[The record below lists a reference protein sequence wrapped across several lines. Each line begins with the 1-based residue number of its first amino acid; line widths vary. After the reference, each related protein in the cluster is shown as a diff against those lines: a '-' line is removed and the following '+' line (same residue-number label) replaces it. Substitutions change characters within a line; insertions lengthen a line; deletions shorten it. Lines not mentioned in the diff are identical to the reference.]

1 LYKKYI
7 YTLYIKAIFGNN
19 MKKVYFG
26 GNMLKNIIKTLSI
39 IFLVALVI
47 ISFSGCSKQ
56 KTDEEQLRDKN
67 ISEIDYLDNYIMLML
82 NSINDI
88 DLKQYDAKIEKTEN
102 LNEILQ
108 ESEETSSE
116 DTGNNVVQYSMVPNT
131 ILNANKTINW
141 ENLKLEIENLN
152 NTWPSIIV
160 DLYKANVDN
169 KKLTEFSDL
178 INTCIGNIKNENRTE
193 TLNSLAKLYEYIPVF
208 LEKIASDNKQ
218 IELAKTKVEVIKAY
232 VNIDF
237 ANWEELKTSLDRA
250 ISNFEPIVNN
260 TSEAEKEY
268 NIRKAYVLLQEFKN
282 AVDTNDKD
290 LLFMKYKNLMEE
302 LIIL

>member
-1 LYKKYI
+1 
-7 YTLYIKAIFGNN
+7 
-19 MKKVYFG
+19 MKKVNFG

-39 IFLVALVI
+39 IFLIVLVI
-47 ISFSGCSKQ
+47 IFFSGCSKE

-67 ISEIDYLDNYIMLML
+67 ISEIDYLDNYIMLL
-82 NSINDI
+82 INSINNI

-108 ESEETSSE
+108 ENEETSSE

-131 ILNANKTINW
+131 VLNADKTINW

-169 KKLTEFSDL
+169 NKLTEFSDL
-178 INTCIGNIKNENRTE
+178 INTCIGNIKNENRIE

-208 LEKIASDNKQ
+208 LEKIVSDDQ
-218 IELAKTKVEVIKAY
+218 QVELAKTKVEVIKAY
-232 VNIDF
+232 VNIDLE
-237 ANWEELKTSLDRA
+237 NWDGLKGNLDSA

-260 TSEAEKEY
+260 TNEAEKEY

>member
-1 LYKKYI
+1 
-7 YTLYIKAIFGNN
+7 

-26 GNMLKNIIKTLSI
+26 GNMLKNIIRTLSI

-47 ISFSGCSKQ
+47 FSFSGCSKQ

>member
-1 LYKKYI
+1 
-7 YTLYIKAIFGNN
+7 

-26 GNMLKNIIKTLSI
+26 GNMLKNIIRTLSI

-47 ISFSGCSKQ
+47 FSFSGCSKQ

-131 ILNANKTINW
+131 ILNADKTINW
-141 ENLKLEIENLN
+141 KNLKLEIENLN

-208 LEKIASDNKQ
+208 LEKIVTDDQQVA
-218 IELAKTKVEVIKAY
+218 LAKTKVEVIKAY

-260 TSEAEKEY
+260 TNEAEKEY

-302 LIIL
+302 LIII

>member
-1 LYKKYI
+1 
-7 YTLYIKAIFGNN
+7 

-47 ISFSGCSKQ
+47 IFFSGCSKQ

-131 ILNANKTINW
+131 ILNADKTINW
-141 ENLKLEIENLN
+141 KNLKLEIENLN

-302 LIIL
+302 LIII

>member
-1 LYKKYI
+1 
-7 YTLYIKAIFGNN
+7 

-26 GNMLKNIIKTLSI
+26 GNMLKNIKKTLSI

-82 NSINDI
+82 NSINNI

-116 DTGNNVVQYSMVPNT
+116 DTGNNVVQYRMVPNT

-208 LEKIASDNKQ
+208 LEKIASDNQQ

-260 TSEAEKEY
+260 TNEAEKEY

>member
-1 LYKKYI
+1 
-7 YTLYIKAIFGNN
+7 
-19 MKKVYFG
+19 MKKVNFG

-39 IFLVALVI
+39 IFLIALVI
-47 ISFSGCSKQ
+47 ISFSGCSKE

-67 ISEIDYLDNYIMLML
+67 ISEIDYLDNYIMLL
-82 NSINDI
+82 INSINNI

-108 ESEETSSE
+108 ENEETSSE

-131 ILNANKTINW
+131 VLNADKKINW

-169 KKLTEFSDL
+169 NKLTEFSDL
-178 INTCIGNIKNENRTE
+178 INNCIGNIKNENRTE

-208 LEKIASDNKQ
+208 LEKIVSDDQ
-218 IELAKTKVEVIKAY
+218 QVELAKTKVEVIKAY
-232 VNIDF
+232 VNIDLE
-237 ANWEELKTSLDRA
+237 NWDGLKGNLDSA

-260 TSEAEKEY
+260 TNEAEKEY

-282 AVDTNDKD
+282 AVDTKDKD

>member
-1 LYKKYI
+1 
-7 YTLYIKAIFGNN
+7 

-116 DTGNNVVQYSMVPNT
+116 DTGNNVVQYSIVPNT
-131 ILNANKTINW
+131 ILNADKTINW
-141 ENLKLEIENLN
+141 KNLKLEIENLN

-208 LEKIASDNKQ
+208 LEKIASDNQQ
-218 IELAKTKVEVIKAY
+218 IELAKTKVEIIKAY

-260 TSEAEKEY
+260 TNEAEKEY

-282 AVDTNDKD
+282 AVGTNDKD

>member
-1 LYKKYI
+1 
-7 YTLYIKAIFGNN
+7 

-260 TSEAEKEY
+260 TNEAEKEY

-302 LIIL
+302 LIII

>member
-1 LYKKYI
+1 
-7 YTLYIKAIFGNN
+7 
-19 MKKVYFG
+19 
-26 GNMLKNIIKTLSI
+26 MLKNIIKTLSI

-82 NSINDI
+82 NSINNI

-116 DTGNNVVQYSMVPNT
+116 DTGNNVVQYRMVPNT

-260 TSEAEKEY
+260 TNEAEKEY

>member
-1 LYKKYI
+1 
-7 YTLYIKAIFGNN
+7 

-82 NSINDI
+82 NSINNI

-131 ILNANKTINW
+131 ILNADKTINW

-208 LEKIASDNKQ
+208 LEKIVSDNQ
-218 IELAKTKVEVIKAY
+218 QVELAKTKVEVIKAY

-260 TSEAEKEY
+260 TNEAEKEY

>member
-1 LYKKYI
+1 
-7 YTLYIKAIFGNN
+7 

-26 GNMLKNIIKTLSI
+26 GNMLKNIIRTLSI

-47 ISFSGCSKQ
+47 FSFSGCSKQ

-88 DLKQYDAKIEKTEN
+88 DLKQYDTKIEKTEN

-302 LIIL
+302 LIII

>member
-26 GNMLKNIIKTLSI
+26 GNMLKNIIRTLSI

-47 ISFSGCSKQ
+47 FSFSGCSKQ

-302 LIIL
+302 LIII

>member
-1 LYKKYI
+1 
-7 YTLYIKAIFGNN
+7 

-108 ESEETSSE
+108 ESEETLSE

-131 ILNANKTINW
+131 ILNADKTINW
-141 ENLKLEIENLN
+141 KNLKLEIENLN

-208 LEKIASDNKQ
+208 LEKIVSDNQ
-218 IELAKTKVEVIKAY
+218 QVELAKTKVEVIKAY

-237 ANWEELKTSLDRA
+237 ENWDGFKSNLDSA

-260 TSEAEKEY
+260 TNEAEKEY

-282 AVDTNDKD
+282 AVDTKDKD
-290 LLFMKYKNLMEE
+290 LLFIKYKNLMEE

>member
-1 LYKKYI
+1 
-7 YTLYIKAIFGNN
+7 

-47 ISFSGCSKQ
+47 IFFSGCSKQ

-116 DTGNNVVQYSMVPNT
+116 DTGNNVIQYSMVPNT
-131 ILNANKTINW
+131 ILNADKTINW

-208 LEKIASDNKQ
+208 LEKIASDNQQ

-237 ANWEELKTSLDRA
+237 ANWEELKNSLDRA

-260 TSEAEKEY
+260 TNEAEKEY

>member
-1 LYKKYI
+1 
-7 YTLYIKAIFGNN
+7 
-19 MKKVYFG
+19 MKKVNFG

-39 IFLVALVI
+39 IFLIALVI
-47 ISFSGCSKQ
+47 ISFSGCSKE

-67 ISEIDYLDNYIMLML
+67 ISEIDYLDNYIMLL
-82 NSINDI
+82 INSINNI

-108 ESEETSSE
+108 ENEETSSE

-131 ILNANKTINW
+131 VLNADKTINW

-169 KKLTEFSDL
+169 NKLTEFSDL
-178 INTCIGNIKNENRTE
+178 INTCIGNIKSENRTE

-208 LEKIASDNKQ
+208 LEKIVTDNQ
-218 IELAKTKVEVIKAY
+218 QVELAKTKVEVIKAY
-232 VNIDF
+232 VNIDLE
-237 ANWEELKTSLDRA
+237 NWDGLKGNLDSA

-260 TSEAEKEY
+260 TNEAEKEY

-282 AVDTNDKD
+282 AVDTKDKD

>member
-1 LYKKYI
+1 
-7 YTLYIKAIFGNN
+7 

-131 ILNANKTINW
+131 ILNADKTINW
-141 ENLKLEIENLN
+141 KNLKLEIENLN

-169 KKLTEFSDL
+169 KKLTESSDL

>member
-1 LYKKYI
+1 
-7 YTLYIKAIFGNN
+7 

-26 GNMLKNIIKTLSI
+26 GNMLKNIIRTLSI

-208 LEKIASDNKQ
+208 LEKIVSDNQ
-218 IELAKTKVEVIKAY
+218 QVELAKTKVEVIKAY

-237 ANWEELKTSLDRA
+237 ENWDGFKSNLDSA

-260 TSEAEKEY
+260 TNEAEKEY

-282 AVDTNDKD
+282 AVDTKDKD
-290 LLFMKYKNLMEE
+290 LLFIKYKNLMEE

>member
-1 LYKKYI
+1 
-7 YTLYIKAIFGNN
+7 

-102 LNEILQ
+102 LNEVLQ

-208 LEKIASDNKQ
+208 LEKIVSDNQ
-218 IELAKTKVEVIKAY
+218 QVELAKTKVEVIKAY

-260 TSEAEKEY
+260 TNEAEKEY

-282 AVDTNDKD
+282 AVDTKDKD
-290 LLFMKYKNLMEE
+290 LLFIKYKNLMEE

>member
-1 LYKKYI
+1 
-7 YTLYIKAIFGNN
+7 

-131 ILNANKTINW
+131 ILNADKTINW
-141 ENLKLEIENLN
+141 KNLKLEIENLN

-208 LEKIASDNKQ
+208 LEKIASDNQQ

-237 ANWEELKTSLDRA
+237 ANWEELKNSLDRA

-260 TSEAEKEY
+260 TNEAEKEY

>member
-1 LYKKYI
+1 
-7 YTLYIKAIFGNN
+7 
-19 MKKVYFG
+19 
-26 GNMLKNIIKTLSI
+26 MLKNKIKTLSI
-39 IFLVALVI
+39 IFLIVLVI
-47 ISFSGCSKQ
+47 ISFSGCSKE

-67 ISEIDYLDNYIMLML
+67 ISEIDYLDNYIMLL
-82 NSINDI
+82 INSINNI

-108 ESEETSSE
+108 ENEETSSE

-131 ILNANKTINW
+131 VLNADKTINW

-169 KKLTEFSDL
+169 NKLTEFSDL
-178 INTCIGNIKNENRTE
+178 INTCIGNIKNENRIE

-208 LEKIASDNKQ
+208 LEKIVSDDQ
-218 IELAKTKVEVIKAY
+218 QVELAKTKVEVIKAY
-232 VNIDF
+232 VNIDLE
-237 ANWEELKTSLDRA
+237 NWDGLKGNLDSA

-260 TSEAEKEY
+260 TNEAEKEY
-268 NIRKAYVLLQEFKN
+268 NIKKAYVLLQEFKN
-282 AVDTNDKD
+282 AVDTKDKD

>member
-1 LYKKYI
+1 
-7 YTLYIKAIFGNN
+7 

-26 GNMLKNIIKTLSI
+26 GNMLKNIIRTLSI

-47 ISFSGCSKQ
+47 FSFSGCSKQ

-131 ILNANKTINW
+131 ILNADKTINW

-208 LEKIASDNKQ
+208 LEKIVSDNQ
-218 IELAKTKVEVIKAY
+218 QVELAKTKVEVIKAY

-237 ANWEELKTSLDRA
+237 ENWDGFKSNLDSA

-260 TSEAEKEY
+260 TNEAEKEY

-282 AVDTNDKD
+282 AVDTKDKD
-290 LLFMKYKNLMEE
+290 LLFIKYKNLMEE

>member
-1 LYKKYI
+1 
-7 YTLYIKAIFGNN
+7 

-47 ISFSGCSKQ
+47 IFFSGCSKQ

-131 ILNANKTINW
+131 ILNADKTINW
-141 ENLKLEIENLN
+141 KNLKLEIENLN

-169 KKLTEFSDL
+169 KKLIEFSDL

-208 LEKIASDNKQ
+208 LEKIVTDDQQVA
-218 IELAKTKVEVIKAY
+218 LAKTKVEVIKAY

-237 ANWEELKTSLDRA
+237 ENWDGFKSNLDSA

-260 TSEAEKEY
+260 TNEAEKEY

-290 LLFMKYKNLMEE
+290 LLFIKYKNLMEE

>member
-1 LYKKYI
+1 
-7 YTLYIKAIFGNN
+7 

-208 LEKIASDNKQ
+208 LEKIASDNQQ

-237 ANWEELKTSLDRA
+237 ANWEELKNSLDRA

>member
-1 LYKKYI
+1 
-7 YTLYIKAIFGNN
+7 

-141 ENLKLEIENLN
+141 KNLKLEIENLN

-260 TSEAEKEY
+260 TNEAEKEY

>member
-1 LYKKYI
+1 
-7 YTLYIKAIFGNN
+7 
-19 MKKVYFG
+19 MKKVNFG

-39 IFLVALVI
+39 IFLIALVI
-47 ISFSGCSKQ
+47 ISFSGCSKE

-67 ISEIDYLDNYIMLML
+67 ISEIDYLDNYIMLL
-82 NSINDI
+82 INSINNI

-108 ESEETSSE
+108 ENEETSSE

-131 ILNANKTINW
+131 VLNADKTINW

-169 KKLTEFSDL
+169 NKLTEFSDL
-178 INTCIGNIKNENRTE
+178 INNCIGNIKNENRTE

-208 LEKIASDNKQ
+208 LEKIVSDDQ
-218 IELAKTKVEVIKAY
+218 QVELAKTKVEVIKAY
-232 VNIDF
+232 VNIDLE
-237 ANWEELKTSLDRA
+237 NWDGLKGNLDSA

-260 TSEAEKEY
+260 TNEAEKEY

-282 AVDTNDKD
+282 AVDTKDKD

>member
-1 LYKKYI
+1 
-7 YTLYIKAIFGNN
+7 

-82 NSINDI
+82 NSINNI

-131 ILNANKTINW
+131 ILNADKTINW
-141 ENLKLEIENLN
+141 KNLKLEIENLN

-193 TLNSLAKLYEYIPVF
+193 TLKSLAKLYEYIPVF

-260 TSEAEKEY
+260 TNEAEKEY

>member
-1 LYKKYI
+1 
-7 YTLYIKAIFGNN
+7 

-193 TLNSLAKLYEYIPVF
+193 TLNSLAKLYEYILVF

-260 TSEAEKEY
+260 TNEAEKEY

>member
-1 LYKKYI
+1 
-7 YTLYIKAIFGNN
+7 
-19 MKKVYFG
+19 MKKVNFG

-39 IFLVALVI
+39 IFFIALVI
-47 ISFSGCSKQ
+47 ISFSGCSKE

-67 ISEIDYLDNYIMLML
+67 ISEIDYLDNYIMLL
-82 NSINDI
+82 INSINNI

-108 ESEETSSE
+108 ENEETSSE
-116 DTGNNVVQYSMVPNT
+116 DRGNNVVQYSMVPNT
-131 ILNANKTINW
+131 VLNANKTINW

-169 KKLTEFSDL
+169 NKLTEFSDL

-208 LEKIASDNKQ
+208 LEKIVTDNQQVK
-218 IELAKTKVEVIKAY
+218 LAKTKVEVIKAY
-232 VNIDF
+232 VNIDLE
-237 ANWEELKTSLDRA
+237 NWDGLKGNLDSA

-260 TSEAEKEY
+260 TNESEKEY

-282 AVDTNDKD
+282 AVDTKDKD

>member
-1 LYKKYI
+1 
-7 YTLYIKAIFGNN
+7 

-218 IELAKTKVEVIKAY
+218 IKLAKTKVEVIKAY

>member
-1 LYKKYI
+1 
-7 YTLYIKAIFGNN
+7 

-82 NSINDI
+82 NSINNI

-131 ILNANKTINW
+131 ILNADKTINW
-141 ENLKLEIENLN
+141 KNLKLEIENLN

-237 ANWEELKTSLDRA
+237 ENWDGFKSNLDSA

-260 TSEAEKEY
+260 TNEAEKEY

-290 LLFMKYKNLMEE
+290 LLFIKYKNLMEE

>member
-1 LYKKYI
+1 
-7 YTLYIKAIFGNN
+7 
-19 MKKVYFG
+19 MKKVNFG

-39 IFLVALVI
+39 IFLIALVI
-47 ISFSGCSKQ
+47 ISFSGCSKE
-56 KTDEEQLRDKN
+56 KTDEEQLRNKN
-67 ISEIDYLDNYIMLML
+67 ISEIDYLENYIMSLI
-82 NSINDI
+82 NSINNI

-108 ESEETSSE
+108 ENEEISSE
-116 DTGNNVVQYSMVPNT
+116 DTENNVVQYSMVPNT
-131 ILNANKTINW
+131 VLNADKTINW
-141 ENLKLEIENLN
+141 ENLKLGIENLN

-169 KKLTEFSDL
+169 NKLTEFSNL

-193 TLNSLAKLYEYIPVF
+193 TLNNLAKLYEYIPVF
-208 LEKIASDNKQ
+208 LEKIVPNEQ
-218 IELAKTKVEVIKAY
+218 QVELAKTKVEVIKAY

-237 ANWEELKTSLDRA
+237 ENWDGLKGNLDTA
-250 ISNFEPIVNN
+250 ISNFEPILNN
-260 TSEAEKEY
+260 TNESEKEY

-282 AVDTNDKD
+282 AVDTKDKD

>member
-1 LYKKYI
+1 
-7 YTLYIKAIFGNN
+7 
-19 MKKVYFG
+19 MKKVNFG

-39 IFLVALVI
+39 IFLIALVI
-47 ISFSGCSKQ
+47 ISFSGCSKE
-56 KTDEEQLRDKN
+56 KTDEEQLRNKI
-67 ISEIDYLDNYIMLML
+67 ISEIDYLENYIMSLI
-82 NSINDI
+82 NSINNI

-108 ESEETSSE
+108 ENEEISSK
-116 DTGNNVVQYSMVPNT
+116 DTENNVVQYSMVPN
-131 ILNANKTINW
+131 IVLNADKTINW
-141 ENLKLEIENLN
+141 ENLKLGIENLN

-169 KKLTEFSDL
+169 NKLTEFSNL

-193 TLNSLAKLYEYIPVF
+193 TLNNLAKLYEYIPVF
-208 LEKIASDNKQ
+208 LEKIVPNEQ
-218 IELAKTKVEVIKAY
+218 QVELAKTKVEVIKAY

-237 ANWEELKTSLDRA
+237 ENWDGLKGNLDSA
-250 ISNFEPIVNN
+250 TSNFEPILNN
-260 TSEAEKEY
+260 TNESEKEY
-268 NIRKAYVLLQEFKN
+268 NIRKVYVLLQEFKN

>member
-1 LYKKYI
+1 
-7 YTLYIKAIFGNN
+7 

-26 GNMLKNIIKTLSI
+26 GNMLKNIIRTLSI

-47 ISFSGCSKQ
+47 FSFSGCSKQ

-82 NSINDI
+82 NSINNI

-260 TSEAEKEY
+260 TNEAEKEY

-282 AVDTNDKD
+282 SVDTNDKD

>member
-1 LYKKYI
+1 
-7 YTLYIKAIFGNN
+7 

-26 GNMLKNIIKTLSI
+26 GNMLKNIIRTLSI

-47 ISFSGCSKQ
+47 FSFSGCSKQ

-131 ILNANKTINW
+131 ILNADKTINW

-160 DLYKANVDN
+160 DLYKANVNN

-208 LEKIASDNKQ
+208 LEKIVSDNQ
-218 IELAKTKVEVIKAY
+218 QVELAKTKVEVIKAY

-260 TSEAEKEY
+260 TNEAEKEY

>member
-1 LYKKYI
+1 
-7 YTLYIKAIFGNN
+7 

-67 ISEIDYLDNYIMLML
+67 ISEIDYLDNYIMLIL

-152 NTWPSIIV
+152 DTWPSIIV